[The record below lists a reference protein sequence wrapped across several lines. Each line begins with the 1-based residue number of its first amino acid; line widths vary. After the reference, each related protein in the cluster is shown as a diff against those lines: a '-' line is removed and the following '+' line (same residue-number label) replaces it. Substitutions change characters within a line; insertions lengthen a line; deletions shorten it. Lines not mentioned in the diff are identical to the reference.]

1 MNEARISFEGNIG
14 SEPEIKFLPSG
25 QAVCEFSVAVNQ
37 RKKVGEEWKDTNTSW
52 FRVASWGKLAESAV
66 ELKKGSRVLVV
77 GTLIAQ
83 EWEKDGKSGLTL
95 KVTAEQI
102 GSALVLMR
110 SGAIPTRG
118 ASEERDDPWAK
129 SIPDDS
135 PPF

>member
-37 RKKVGEEWKDTNTSW
+37 RKKQLNEEWKDTNTTW
-52 FRVASWGKLAESAV
+52 FRVASWGRLAESAV

-83 EWEKDGKSGLTL
+83 EWEKDGKSGLSL
-95 KVTAEQI
+95 KVTAE
-102 GSALVLMR
+102 SLAPCLVL
-110 SGAIPTRG
+110 SHSAPKP
-118 ASEERDDPWAK
+118 ADDSWATK
-129 SIPDDS
+129 PDDS
-135 PPF
+135 QPPF